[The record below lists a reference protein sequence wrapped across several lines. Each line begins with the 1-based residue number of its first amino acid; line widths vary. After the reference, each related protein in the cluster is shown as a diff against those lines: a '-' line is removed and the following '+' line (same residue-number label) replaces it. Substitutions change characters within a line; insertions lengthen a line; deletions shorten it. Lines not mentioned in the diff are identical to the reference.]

1 MSIVPVSLC
10 KSILRVDFDADDAVL
25 SFYLDAA
32 QAFIERHT
40 RRYLSP
46 KSLIKHLRGFT
57 SDEVTLP
64 FPPFNSLTS
73 ITYRDTDGLTQSL
86 TSANY
91 ILETSG
97 AITRVRFYGDLP
109 DLDEDEPRVSI
120 TWSAGYTTGTAP
132 KDLQLAVIRLAGTYY
147 MNPEAVSMLN
157 LQQVPFGVRAVIDS
171 WACPTV
177 DGEGPDS

>member
-1 MSIVPVSLC
+1 MAIVPLNLA

-46 KSLIKHLRGFT
+46 RSLIKHLRGFS

-97 AITRVRFYGDLP
+97 AVTRVRFYGDLP

-120 TWSAGYTTGTAP
+120 TWSAGYAAGAVPT
-132 KDLQLAVIRLAGTYY
+132 DLQLAVIRLAGTYY

-157 LQQVPFGVRAVIDS
+157 LMQVPFGVKAVIDAWS
-171 WACPTV
+171 LPTLE
-177 DGEGPDS
+177 GEGPD

>member
-46 KSLIKHLRGFT
+46 KSLIKHLRGFS
-57 SDEVTLP
+57 SDEV
-64 FPPFNSLTS
+64 
-73 ITYRDTDGLTQSL
+73 TQSL

-147 MNPEAVSMLN
+147 MNPEAVSMLS
-157 LQQVPFGVRAVIDS
+157 LQQVPFGVRAVIDAWS
-171 WACPTV
+171 CPTV